1 MILLQSGVGIFS
13 FFPAGIQVMPGLCSS
28 RLPPAL
34 RKALSLAKSL
44 VLQRKLFGH
53 GQRPQ
58 QGFHGGLYSPFD
70 SFDLVLLL
78 GLVVGIVLTFR
89 FARQVTLRGWGPT
102 LQRLLLQAFHSSRA
116 PQPRSRSGQSRSQ
129 PSHDLRFEAVSQLVQ
144 KLPVEEF
151 MSAEGLRKL
160 PAKQL
165 KAQLRTHGVM
175 VRPGESMD
183 KEDIVSRLMDLR
195 NSSACK
201 CSVCCEEYHEGDV
214 LRRLSCNHKFHV
226 ECIDRWFLGS
236 TDRSEKPCCP
246 MCNASLAAHGQR

>member
-89 FARQVTLRGWGPT
+89 FARQVRPGRRTPCVPRRTCPELLLSARYCDACHPKHQDGHAAGFRDQVHNLLSIELVCAGQVTLRGWGPT

-165 KAQLRTHGVM
+165 KVNGTRGILYPVM
-175 VRPGESMD
+175 GICMSIMHH
-183 KEDIVSRLMDLR
+183 SR
-195 NSSACK
+195 A
-201 CSVCCEEYHEGDV
+201 V
-214 LRRLSCNHKFHV
+214 
-226 ECIDRWFLGS
+226 
-236 TDRSEKPCCP
+236 
-246 MCNASLAAHGQR
+246 